1 MYSLY
6 IHIPFCRQACHYCDF
21 HFSTTL
27 KRKPQMVNA
36 LCKELEL
43 RRVEASTPLQTIYF
57 GGGTPSVLTSVEL
70 QEIFSTIH
78 KHYRIASG
86 AEITMEVNP
95 DDFSTPKSEL
105 SLELLKELGINVIEF
120 LPVFEW
126 DDRTGNLNR
135 EVGLLKNVWGYNPIN
150 FFALTKKYSSSTDI
164 NSFAEQ
170 AKDFIAQAVQYFDNI
185 TLDLIY
191 GIPSMTLARWKE
203 NILQALSFGIP
214 HLSAYA
220 LTVEPR
226 TALYQFIKKGKI
238 PPTNDGQAKEHFY
251 LLKDLLEAKGF
262 IHYELSNFGK
272 EGYFSR
278 NNTAYWEQKPY
289 IGIGP
294 SAHSYTGEERMWNI
308 SHNIK
313 YIEQISQGILP
324 QERETLSLKDRYNE
338 RIMTGLRIQKGIST
352 EAIERDFGEF
362 FLNYL
367 KKEALPYI
375 EKGLLVYHNG
385 HIITSEKGLF
395 LSDGIASDLFML

>member
-27 KRKPQMVNA
+27 KRKPQMVKA

-43 RRVEASTPLQTIYF
+43 RRIEASTPLQTIYF

-105 SLELLKELGINVIEF
+105 SLELLKELGTNRLSIGVQSF
-120 LPVFEW
+120 FEE
-126 DDRTGNLNR
+126 DLLLMNR
-135 EVGLLKNVWGYNPIN
+135 
-150 FFALTKKYSSSTDI
+150 AHT
-164 NSFAEQ
+164 AEQ

-191 GIPSMTLARWKE
+191 GIPGMTLARWKE

>member
-27 KRKPQMVNA
+27 KRKPQMVKA

-57 GGGTPSVLTSVEL
+57 GGGTPSVLTSIEL

-105 SLELLKELGINVIEF
+105 SLELLKELGINRLSIGVQSF
-120 LPVFEW
+120 FEE
-126 DDRTGNLNR
+126 DLLLMNR
-135 EVGLLKNVWGYNPIN
+135 VH
-150 FFALTKKYSSSTDI
+150 T
-164 NSFAEQ
+164 AEQ

-191 GIPSMTLARWKE
+191 GIPGMTLARWKE
-203 NILQALSFGIP
+203 NIHQALSFGIP